1 MWPFQNERIVELS
14 PRKMA
19 LNMNFF
25 QWISSSFG
33 WSVVRYLY
41 SNLYTIFIV
50 ITVLIFL
57 AHVEYILNQEMK
69 ESLCLKGRSLSNKTN
84 RLSRGGKKAPSSSD
98 TMEVVPILNCPKEAV
113 HVQNV
118 RGRNIPPSS
127 YAWSLCP
134 M

>member
-1 MWPFQNERIVELS
+1 MNVSSNSLLE
-14 PRKMA
+14 KMA

-33 WSVVRYLY
+33 WSVVRHLY

-69 ESLCLKGRSLSNKTN
+69 ESLCLKGVSF
-84 RLSRGGKKAPSSSD
+84 
-98 TMEVVPILNCPKEAV
+98 
-113 HVQNV
+113 
-118 RGRNIPPSS
+118 
-127 YAWSLCP
+127 
-134 M
+134 